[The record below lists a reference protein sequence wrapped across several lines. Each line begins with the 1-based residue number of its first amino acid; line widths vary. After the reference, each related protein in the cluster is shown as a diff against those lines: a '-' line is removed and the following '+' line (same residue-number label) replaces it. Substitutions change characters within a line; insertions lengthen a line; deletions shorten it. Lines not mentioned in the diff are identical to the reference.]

1 MPIKALHPT
10 PQSQSAYAILCQ
22 LDDLFE
28 KDDFL
33 GACRLFNEIEDDDVL
48 TIVLRS
54 YPNLIKF
61 DARGNYI
68 GPVANENGWTP

>member
-1 MPIKALHPT
+1 MT
-10 PQSQSAYAILCQ
+10 QSATSYQTLCQ

-28 KDDFL
+28 KDDFH
-33 GACRLFNEIEDDDVL
+33 GACRLFNAIDDDDV
-48 TIVLRS
+48 IEAVLRC

-61 DARGNYI
+61 DAKGNYI

>member
-10 PQSQSAYAILCQ
+10 PQSQSAYEILCQ

-28 KDDFL
+28 KEDFL
-33 GACRLFNEIEDDDVL
+33 GACRLFNSIEDDDVL
-48 TIVLRS
+48 TVVLRS
-54 YPNLIKF
+54 YPNLINF

-68 GPVANENGWTP
+68 GPVANENGWTS

>member
-1 MPIKALHPT
+1 MTQRAFRT
-10 PQSQSAYAILCQ
+10 SASYQILCQ

-28 KDDFL
+28 HGDFL
-33 GACRLFNEIEDDDVL
+33 NACRLFNSIEDDDVL
-48 TIVLRS
+48 TVVLRS
-54 YPNLIKF
+54 YPNLINF

>member
-10 PQSQSAYAILCQ
+10 PASQSAYEILCQ

-28 KDDFL
+28 KNDFL
-33 GACRLFNEIEDDDVL
+33 GVCALFNSIEDDDVL
-48 TIVLRS
+48 AIVLRS
-54 YPNLIKF
+54 YPNLINF
-61 DARGNYI
+61 DAKGRYI